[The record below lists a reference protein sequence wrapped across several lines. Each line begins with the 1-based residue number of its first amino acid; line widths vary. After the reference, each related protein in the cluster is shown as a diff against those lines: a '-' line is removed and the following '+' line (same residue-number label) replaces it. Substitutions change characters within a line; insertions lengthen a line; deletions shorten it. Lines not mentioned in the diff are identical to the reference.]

1 MGSETQNKFRKKKI
15 DKRFL
20 SKNKTIKLY
29 KERQSKIDL
38 FKKEVDELKQKYEKI
53 TTSENIETFDDIPLS
68 IRTRK
73 GLKECGYF
81 TPTEIQK
88 ETILLGLKERDI
100 LGAAKTGSGKT
111 LAFVIPLLEQ
121 LFVSGWTILDGLGA
135 LIITPTRELA
145 YQIYEVINKVG
156 ANHTF
161 SVGLIIGGKDLAKE
175 RKLLDKCNIMICTPG
190 RLLQHMD
197 ENPLFDSMNLKILI
211 LDEADRILDLG
222 FAKTLDAIIENLPQ
236 ERQTLLFSATQT
248 KSVKDLARLS
258 LKNPVYVSVDEHAKY
273 TTPEAL
279 QQSFIVCDAH
289 DKMNLIWSFIKSHKK
304 QKILVFMASCKQ
316 VKFTYE
322 SICRLRPG
330 VSIMALYGSLHQLR
344 RMQIYDE
351 FCKKNH
357 VVMFATDV
365 ASRGLDF
372 PNVNWVVQL
381 DCPEDVNTY
390 IHRAGR
396 TARYEKGGESL
407 LVLLPS
413 EKDSMIKQL
422 ADRKIPIEEIKANP
436 NKLQDVRRKLDAILS
451 RDKNFKESAS
461 RAFKSYLKNI
471 YLMKDKSVFDV
482 MKIDVDQYATS
493 LGLNFVP
500 RIRFLEK
507 HVKGYKNA
515 SVKDSNTE
523 IKQKNEDSSEDESL
537 DIDSSI
543 INEENA
549 QKHLKAHKMPIRI
562 INCDDEDSPDQDDY
576 EYLIPMKQLE
586 ILSDVEED
594 WEEKSKTHK
603 VLSKAA
609 LVKKALKKKTKL
621 NTVLKYDEEGNPLRE
636 VGGQLIPDLAA
647 DPKLGLLEEDYSLD
661 KVKPILDKEN
671 EIDRRIYKEKIKA
684 RHRAERLK
692 KKENRWL
699 KNPAGAPPTLKDSE
713 DDSDKDNEDSM
724 IDPNN
729 MYSSESEEESSVN
742 NERLKNHISSNDSS
756 GDNTEE
762 SDRFAGSGAEMN
774 INSEAESSEEELVDK
789 IETFSGKRKKLISQA
804 KSKKQK
810 LNSSVAKVKREKQNR
825 TLEDDEQLALHFL
838 NS

>member
-38 FKKEVDELKQKYEKI
+38 FKKEVDELKQKYEKL
-53 TTSENIETFDDIPLS
+53 TTSENIESFDDFPLS

-88 ETILLGLKERDI
+88 ETILLGLKEQDV

-279 QQSFIVCDAH
+279 QQ
-289 DKMNLIWSFIKSHKK
+289 
-304 QKILVFMASCKQ
+304 

-461 RAFKSYLKNI
+461 RVCVFFSLFFSMFGLETWFYLKSGHPDSKL
-471 YLMKDKSVFDV
+471 YLTNLICFFFFSR
-482 MKIDVDQYATS
+482 S

-647 DPKLGLLEEDYSLD
+647 DPKLGLLEEDYSID

-692 KKENRWL
+692 KKEDRWL